1 MANIL
6 GIDILGMDYHNKVE
20 KNTIYRINR
29 KQIPR
34 RAPLASSL
42 PSPLPATITS
52 SSSSFSSS
60 ITTTSTNTTTY
71 PYLVVSEKIDELL
84 LSSSSIDIFVVTA
97 FKDINDNLKKKVRKK
112 RGIGLEV
119 SLADLRKSDGLQVGK
134 WFNQIR
140 DLYKFCRSS
149 NSQFILSSGANSVVE
164 MVSGRSFDSILRIC
178 DIKPEHYWRELGEWI
193 ESKSHT
199 RCL

>member
-6 GIDILGMDYHNKVE
+6 GIDILGMDYRNKVE

-29 KQIPR
+29 KQISM
-34 RAPLASSL
+34 RAPLASSSL
-42 PSPLPATITS
+42 PPPPPATVT
-52 SSSSFSSS
+52 SSSFSSS

-84 LSSSSIDIFVVTA
+84 LSSSTIDIFVVTA
-97 FKDINDNLKKKVRKK
+97 FKDINDNLKKKVRKM
-112 RGIGLEV
+112 RGIGLEL

-149 NSQFILSSGANSVVE
+149 NCQFILSSGANSVVE

>member
-42 PSPLPATITS
+42 PPSPPATIT
-52 SSSSFSSS
+52 SSFSSS

-97 FKDINDNLKKKVRKK
+97 FKEINDNLKKKVRKK

-119 SLADLRKSDGLQVGK
+119 SLADLRKSDGLQIGK

-149 NSQFILSSGANSVVE
+149 NSQFILSSGANSVME

>member
-42 PSPLPATITS
+42 PPSPPATIT
-52 SSSSFSSS
+52 SSFSSS

-149 NSQFILSSGANSVVE
+149 NSQFILSSGANSVME

>member
-42 PSPLPATITS
+42 PPSPPATVT
-52 SSSSFSSS
+52 SSFSSS

-164 MVSGRSFDSILRIC
+164 MVSGRSFDSILRMC
-178 DIKPEHYWRELGEWI
+178 DIKPEHYWPELRQWI

>member
-42 PSPLPATITS
+42 PPSPPATVT
-52 SSSSFSSS
+52 SSFSSS

-119 SLADLRKSDGLQVGK
+119 SLADLRKADGLQVGK

-193 ESKSHT
+193 ESKTHT

>member
-6 GIDILGMDYHNKVE
+6 GIDIIGMDYRNKVE

-29 KQIPR
+29 KQIPPP
-34 RAPLASSL
+34 ASQASSL
-42 PSPLPATITS
+42 LPRHAAITS
-52 SSSSFSSS
+52 PSSS
-60 ITTTSTNTTTY
+60 ITTTTTTY

-84 LSSSSIDIFVVTA
+84 MSSSIDIFVVRD

-112 RGIGLEV
+112 GGIGLEV
-119 SLADLRKSDGLQVGK
+119 ILDDLRKSDGLQTGK

-149 NSQFILSSGANSVVE
+149 NCQFILSSGANSVVE

-178 DIKPEHYWRELGEWI
+178 DIKPEHYWRELRQWI